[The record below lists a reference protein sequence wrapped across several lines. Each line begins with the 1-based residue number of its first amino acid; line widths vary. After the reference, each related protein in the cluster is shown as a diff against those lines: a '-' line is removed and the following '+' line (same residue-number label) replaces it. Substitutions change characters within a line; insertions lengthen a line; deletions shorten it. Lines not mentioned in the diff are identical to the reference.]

1 MSLVGGAGETPL
13 HPAGELSPGPWSP
26 LRIQVYRWLW
36 IAGVVSNIGT
46 FVHLTAANWTMAELT
61 ESPTLVSLVQTAWAV
76 PGFLLALHAGALADM
91 VDRRRFIL
99 TTQFAAL
106 SVAAALA
113 VAQLAGGMSPT
124 VLLAGTLLESMALTL
139 SAPAF
144 MALTPELV
152 DARSLPQAI
161 GLDAVSRNAAQ
172 TLGPA
177 LAGGLMALAGPG
189 AAFACN
195 AVSFLG
201 VMAVVQRYRAPRKVA
216 PGGALSAA
224 IRDGVRHVAADPVLR
239 HPVIRLALA
248 TGSGAGLL
256 SLLPIIARDRLGVRE
271 TGFGLLS
278 AALGLGSVC
287 AIWLLAR
294 FRSSLRPEQAIAAAA
309 TLWSAGAA
317 LFAVA
322 DRLWVGLVALA
333 LAGAGTMGMLSVLF
347 SNFTLRLQPWV
358 RGRGSAVAM
367 LMVWL
372 GTSVGAAA
380 WGALASAMSVRTAL
394 LAAAVLNLLAVVVG
408 RVLLPIAPYSGGG
421 ASASTSSVST
431 SSASSSS
438 ASSES

>member
-1 MSLVGGAGETPL
+1 MSLGGGTGEIPRNPGVEPSL
-13 HPAGELSPGPWSP
+13 GPWSP

-61 ESPTLVSLVQTAWAV
+61 SSPTLVGLVQTAWAI

-91 VDRRRFIL
+91 IDRRRFIL
-99 TTQFAAL
+99 ATQFAAL
-106 SVAAALA
+106 LVAAALA
-113 VAQLAGGMSPT
+113 VAQAAGAMSPP

-152 DARSLPQAI
+152 DARTLPQAI
-161 GLDAVSRNAAQ
+161 GLDAISRNAAQ
-172 TLGPA
+172 TVGPA
-177 LAGGLMALAGPG
+177 LAGALMALAGPG
-189 AAFACN
+189 AAFSFN

-201 VMAVVQRYRAPRKVA
+201 VMAVVRRYRPPRSARRSVA
-216 PGGALSAA
+216 MRAA
-224 IRDGVRHVAADPVLR
+224 IREGVRHVAAVPSLR

-248 TGSGAGLL
+248 TGTGAGLL
-256 SLLPIIARDRLGVRE
+256 ALLPIVARDRLGVRE
-271 TGFGLLS
+271 SGFGLLS
-278 AALGLGSVC
+278 AALGLGSVG
-287 AIWLLAR
+287 AIWLLPIFNSAK
-294 FRSSLRPEQAIAAAA
+294 RPERAIASAA

-322 DRLWVGLVALA
+322 GELWVGLVALL

-347 SNFTLRLQPWV
+347 SNFTLQLQPWV

-372 GTSVGAAA
+372 GTSVGAVA
-380 WGALASAMSVRTAL
+380 WGALASALSVRTSL
-394 LAAAVLNLLAVVVG
+394 LCAAALNLVVVAVA
-408 RVLLPIAPYSGGG
+408 RVLLPVHPYSGD
-421 ASASTSSVST
+421 ASSESTSSE
-431 SSASSSS
+431 SSSSESSS
-438 ASSES
+438 AS